1 MKSMPLFSD
10 LKLND
15 NIPKETFEF
24 CDLGLATGNKLPWNA
39 HVDKISSKE
48 NKFVSLILKK
58 DLQRSE

>member
-1 MKSMPLFSD
+1 MTTFQ
-10 LKLND
+10 
-15 NIPKETFEF
+15 KETFEF

-39 HVDKISSKE
+39 RVDKISGKE